1 MDVIIKEKKKKLIL
15 DQKDVPNSY
24 GACLV
29 YHERFEHLWEAHRLK
44 NILKL
49 KIVQKVQHI
58 FQNIYSL
65 GNLCTHTDT
74 QAFRTMP
81 TVVLVKHS
89 ALFRI
94 TEWNN

>member
-1 MDVIIKEKKKKLIL
+1 MDVIIKAKEKKKKQLIL

-49 KIVQKVQHI
+49 KIV
-58 FQNIYSL
+58 
-65 GNLCTHTDT
+65 
-74 QAFRTMP
+74 
-81 TVVLVKHS
+81 
-89 ALFRI
+89 
-94 TEWNN
+94 

>member
-1 MDVIIKEKKKKLIL
+1 MDVIIKAKEKKKNQLIL

-49 KIVQKVQHI
+49 KIV
-58 FQNIYSL
+58 
-65 GNLCTHTDT
+65 
-74 QAFRTMP
+74 
-81 TVVLVKHS
+81 
-89 ALFRI
+89 
-94 TEWNN
+94 